1 ITNSVNCQPNGLPRA
16 NSSRRHRYRMRN
28 RKSEC
33 RARTGPAI
41 NSDIACHKLEVI
53 LNDAQAEAHAV
64 EFSGM
69 SLSDLLEG
77 LENPVHLLRLDANTA
92 VGDTKFD
99 AALFGAVFNP
109 QFDVTLR
116 SKFKSVAD

>member
-1 ITNSVNCQPNGLPRA
+1 MSRAFLFRLHTRQVFSRTEFLVANNSRWHG
-16 NSSRRHRYRMRN
+16 YRMRN

-33 RARTGPAI
+33 RALTGAAI
-41 NSDIACHKLEVI
+41 HSNISVHKIKIV
-53 LNDAQAEAHAV
+53 LNDAQAESHAV

-92 VGDTKFD
+92 VGNAKFD
-99 AALFGAVFNP
+99 ATLFGAI
-109 QFDVTLR
+109 FDP
-116 SKFKSVAD
+116 